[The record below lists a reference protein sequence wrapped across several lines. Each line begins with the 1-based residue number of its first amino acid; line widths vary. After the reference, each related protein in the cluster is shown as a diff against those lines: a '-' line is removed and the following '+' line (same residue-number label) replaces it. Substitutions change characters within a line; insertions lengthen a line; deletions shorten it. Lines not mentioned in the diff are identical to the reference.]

1 MANMTKTN
9 AGITMKE
16 LRLLAGALAAS
27 AILALPAAHAAPV
40 EDRQPNVVG
49 GSPPA
54 GVATPNQGEFDM
66 LLRAVEAGN
75 AEAMNI
81 LGVAYVVGTQV
92 PRDYSRAL
100 YWFQKAADAGSSTA
114 MNNLATVY
122 LFGLGVPCNSAN
134 AFRWLE
140 RSAANG
146 NVRSMYS
153 VAVMAD
159 EGFGTSRDPR
169 LARAMFRKA
178 AESGY
183 APAMVRVSDDYARGS
198 GVGLELVEAYAWLQ
212 VALAANT
219 SEDLQISV
227 LSRMERLEARLA
239 PTRRDAARVR
249 AAQLVATMKGPPLP
263 DRHEGPVNRRDMII

>member
-1 MANMTKTN
+1 MASMTKTK

-27 AILALPAAHAAPV
+27 AVLVLPAANAAPV
-40 EDRQPNVVG
+40 EDRQPNVID
-49 GSPPA
+49 GSPSA
-54 GVATPNQGEFDM
+54 GVATPDQGD
-66 LLRAVEAGN
+66 LDIVLRAVEAGN

-81 LGVAYVVGTQV
+81 LGVAYVVGTPV
-92 PRDYSRAL
+92 PRDYAKAL
-100 YWFQKAADAGSSTA
+100 FWFQKAIDGGSATA
-114 MNNLATVY
+114 MNNFATMY
-122 LFGLGVPCNSAN
+122 LFGLGVPRNSAH

-140 RSAANG
+140 RSAASG
-146 NVRSMYS
+146 NVHSMYS

-198 GVGLELVEAYAWLQ
+198 GVRLDLVEAYAWLL
-212 VALAANT
+212 VALEANT
-219 SEDLQISV
+219 SEDLQMSL

-249 AAQLVATMKGPPLP
+249 ATQLAAMMKGAPLS
-263 DRHEGPVNRRDMII
+263 DRAANVI